1 MLSPQKLKQLCQD
14 RKMSVNQLAG
24 HLVRGGRKEKEAAG
38 ALKNWLKG
46 LFKPKPAREDIEA
59 LASALDVETQDLMDW
74 QCKYK
79 YAPLSARKARLVTDL
94 VVGRPV
100 QDAMDLLSFTRRRA
114 APMVHKLIK
123 CAVADAD
130 EQQAD
135 VDTLYVKEARVDDA
149 GVRIGTKRWIA
160 KDRGRAHPIH
170 KRACHIVVTVTQ
182 AD

>member
-1 MLSPQKLKQLCQD
+1 
-14 RKMSVNQLAG
+14 MSVGQLAG
-24 HLVRGGRKEKEAAG
+24 HLVRGSRDKKQAAG
-38 ALKNWLKG
+38 ALRNWLKG
-46 LFKPKPAREDIEA
+46 LFKPKPSREDIQA
-59 LASALDVETQDLMDW
+59 LAAALNAEPQDIMDW
-74 QCKYK
+74 QCRYQ

-100 QDAMDLLSFTRRRA
+100 QDAMDLLSFTQRRA

-135 VDTLYVKEARVDDA
+135 VETLYVKEARVDDA
-149 GVRIGTKRWIA
+149 GRRIGTKTWIA
-160 KDRGRAHPIH
+160 KDRGRAHPIR

-182 AD
+182 ED